1 LVIGA
6 GALLEQQHAWRRA
19 AMLYRRALE
28 VDNLQEESYRR
39 LMICLRELGETAE
52 AKTIYRRCADLLST
66 VLGATPSPETV
77 SVFRSLRD

>member
-1 LVIGA
+1 LVAGA
-6 GALLEQQHAWRRA
+6 GALLEQQREWRRA

-52 AKTIYRRCADLLST
+52 AKTVYRRCADLLSI
-66 VLGATPSPETV
+66 VLGAGPSPETV
-77 SVFRSLRD
+77 FVFRSLRD